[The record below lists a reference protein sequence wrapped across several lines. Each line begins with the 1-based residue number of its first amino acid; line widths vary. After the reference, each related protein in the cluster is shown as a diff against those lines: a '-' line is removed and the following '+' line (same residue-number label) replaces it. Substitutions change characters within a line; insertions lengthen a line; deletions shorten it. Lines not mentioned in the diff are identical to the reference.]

1 MKLPRNRF
9 SLLSALW
16 FAGGIYS
23 LLFKAA
29 ETAPPPFPHFD
40 KVAHLALFFAQIW
53 LLTKAFRTDNRPIPY
68 RSLMVFAFCFAVV
81 SECAQEWLTETRTGS
96 LGDIFA
102 DLTGALLA
110 LFAAR
115 SADRPD

>member
-1 MKLPRNRF
+1 MNLPRNRF
-9 SLLSALW
+9 ILLSALW
-16 FAGGIYS
+16 FAGSIYS

-29 ETAPPPFPHFD
+29 ETMPPFPHFD

-68 RSLMVFAFCFAVV
+68 RSLMVFALCFAVV
-81 SECAQEWLTETRTGS
+81 SECAQAWFTATRTGS
-96 LGDIFA
+96 LGDVLA
-102 DLTGALLA
+102 DMAGTVLA

-115 SADRPD
+115 AADRPD